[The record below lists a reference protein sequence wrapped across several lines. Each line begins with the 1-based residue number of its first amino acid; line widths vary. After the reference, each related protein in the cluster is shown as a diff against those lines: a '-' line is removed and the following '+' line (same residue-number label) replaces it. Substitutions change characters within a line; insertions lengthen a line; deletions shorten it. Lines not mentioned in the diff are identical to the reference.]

1 MSEENVAAHNEAATG
16 SVVHRSESRRWIMLR
31 RLAWVVILA
40 AVAVAGCMSASGAV
54 RGTP

>member
-1 MSEENVAAHNEAATG
+1 
-16 SVVHRSESRRWIMLR
+16 MLR
-31 RLAWVVILA
+31 RLAWMVILA